1 MLFAKQ
7 VPPQEGQMGDTV
19 GKDLVRL
26 QLAVKVI
33 LIKYSL
39 FLFNSNTKFKS
50 FSSWQVQHPHF
61 LRGCLCEK
69 EDGFSLPLFS
79 QICKPQFCVKI

>member
-7 VPPQEGQMGDTV
+7 VPPQEGQMGNIVDKNLV
-19 GKDLVRL
+19 GL

-50 FSSWQVQHPHF
+50 FSSWQVQRPHF
-61 LRGCLCEK
+61 LGGCLCEK
-69 EDGFSLPLFS
+69 EDSFSLPLFG